1 MLLPRFQLLQPK
13 SIEQATELLGKH
25 EAAARIMAG
34 GTDVLPRMKYG
45 LESPGYVIGLSN
57 LPVFEPVDSDGFLL
71 LDSLMSLTDVARS
84 EIIRQN
90 AFGLAEAAYAVG
102 SYQIRNMGTLGGNLC
117 LETRCMYYN
126 QQHSYQFVEPCFKR
140 NGDRCYFIPNGKQC
154 WAVFVADTAPVLFS
168 LDASVEVLSNG
179 SPKRIP
185 IDEFYTGNPLHP
197 CTLSRQDLLVAV
209 RIPKNT
215 GLRGTAFSKFTIR
228 GGLEFAAI
236 NLAVV
241 LDVQEDGSTCSNARI
256 TVGAVAAKPI
266 RLKKTESLLI
276 GQKLSDDLFND
287 AGRTAADEIRPI
299 PHHGFSASYLKA
311 CLRSLARDALASA
324 CSRIPRH

>member
-140 NGDRCYFIPNGKQC
+140 NGDRCYFIPKGKQC

-185 IDEFYTGNPLHP
+185 IDEFYTCGFPINPLLVEGQIDGQASMALGHAFTP
-197 CTLSRQDLLVAV
+197 FTPEKILKGLAKQQASRTPNHIQ
-209 RIPKNT
+209 
-215 GLRGTAFSKFTIR
+215 
-228 GGLEFAAI
+228 
-236 NLAVV
+236 
-241 LDVQEDGSTCSNARI
+241 
-256 TVGAVAAKPI
+256 
-266 RLKKTESLLI
+266 
-276 GQKLSDDLFND
+276 
-287 AGRTAADEIRPI
+287 
-299 PHHGFSASYLKA
+299 PHT
-311 CLRSLARDALASA
+311 
-324 CSRIPRH
+324 